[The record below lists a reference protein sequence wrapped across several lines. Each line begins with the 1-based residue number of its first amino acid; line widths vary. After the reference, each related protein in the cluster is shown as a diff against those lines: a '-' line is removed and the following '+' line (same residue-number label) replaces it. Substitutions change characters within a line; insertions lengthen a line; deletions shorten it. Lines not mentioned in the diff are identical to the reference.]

1 MLRPESIDGNAA
13 AEELR
18 VALAMPADSPEKQ
31 AIRDRAVSQARAK
44 AAIASKR

>member
-1 MLRPESIDGNAA
+1 MMKPEAIDGNAV

-31 AIRDRAVSQARAK
+31 AIRDRAVTQARAK
-44 AAIASKR
+44 ASIAGKR